1 MEKDVR
7 IDEVH
12 LDRMPL
18 RKTVDPEY
26 VRQLAGSIVADGLL
40 QAIVV
45 HERVGGG
52 WSLIAGRQRLEA
64 AKLLNWETIAA
75 RITDPPPIT
84 EIPALAENIFRRQM
98 SPVEE
103 AEVVAFLH
111 EEKNLSIGQIVE
123 RTRHGTSWVQDR
135 LALRSLPE
143 NLKDAVHHKHVSISA
158 AMMLGLIEDIPLR
171 DWYIHLAKVNG
182 ATVSQCEAWYQLWHA
197 GQTLTQGGAPS
208 QTVPQ
213 PLTPPAEDLFTCFG
227 CVALTKRPLIVHVP
241 MCTNCV
247 NLVHEAQDR
256 AANQPPGTEL
266 SAPPDPETEITGAGE
281 LKEAVLVDETSITE
295 VRIPLKG

>member
-1 MEKDVR
+1 
-7 IDEVH
+7 
-12 LDRMPL
+12 MPL

-45 HERVGGG
+45 YERIGGG
-52 WSLIAGRQRLEA
+52 YSLTAGRQRLEA
-64 AKLLNWETIAA
+64 AKLLGWETIPA
-75 RITDPPPIT
+75 RIQDPPPIT

-135 LALRSLPE
+135 LALRRLPDL
-143 NLKDAVHHKHVSISA
+143 LKDAVHHKHISISA
-158 AMMLGLIEDIPLR
+158 AMMLALIEDIPLR
-171 DWYIHLAKVNG
+171 DWYIHLAQVNG
-182 ATVSQCEAWYQLWHA
+182 ATVSQCEAWYQLWKA

-208 QTVPQ
+208 ETVPR
-213 PLTPPAEDLFTCFG
+213 PLGPPAEDTFICFG
-227 CVALTKRPLIVHVP
+227 CAAATKRAFVVHVP
-241 MCTNCV
+241 MCCGCV
-247 NLVHEAQDR
+247 DVVHQAQDKAR
-256 AANQPPGTEL
+256 ATAASAHQVDELDPQPP
-266 SAPPDPETEITGAGE
+266 AGDTD
-281 LKEAVLVDETSITE
+281 AASDEENLLTTADVE
-295 VRIPLKG
+295 VRIP